1 MKPTIGGMAYN
12 QTMFSK
18 ETKVRDSAPDVLR
31 GFALLGI
38 IMVNLAFFSNDP
50 SEGIGK
56 STMAGTGN
64 SLAGFLVFTLFE
76 GKFFLIFSFLFG
88 YSSHYIIGL
97 NGKNT
102 PRWIRRAVVLIVFGA
117 LHFSLLWHGDIL
129 FLYGSLGLLLTL
141 FFNRSDKCIKIW
153 ATAIYATFSFFAI
166 LLALLAQLY
175 PEPIRS
181 NPIADAFT
189 QVMRSGSYFDSIPA
203 RIDIWTQT
211 IAAELL
217 IQGAPVFV
225 AFLLGLLA
233 ARRSALSS
241 GSKALRLDVMIKYG
255 LGLGLPIQALAGI
268 IFTINESSANRSESL
283 YFWMLVVS
291 FIFAPLLSMGY
302 IGLIL
307 KQLEKSGH
315 WLMQLSFPGRMSLT
329 NYISQSLVLSLIY
342 GPWGFGLFQKID
354 FWKSFVI
361 AILVWSSLLFVSKLW
376 LTKSSKGPAEWLLSR
391 LTQRKRIASP

>member
-1 MKPTIGGMAYN
+1 MTTQI
-12 QTMFSK
+12 SK
-18 ETKVRDSAPDVLR
+18 ARDSAPDILR

-56 STMAGTGN
+56 ESMSGIGN
-64 SLAGFLVFTLFE
+64 SIAGFLVFTLFE

-97 NGKNT
+97 NGKNS
-102 PRWIRRAVVLIVFGA
+102 PRWIRRAVVLIIFGT

-129 FLYGSLGLLLTL
+129 FLYGSLGLILTL
-141 FFNRSDKCIKIW
+141 FFKRSDKFIKIW
-153 ATAIYATFSFFAI
+153 VTSIYATFSFFLI
-166 LLALLAQLY
+166 LLALLGQLY
-175 PEPIRS
+175 PEPVKS
-181 NPIADAFT
+181 DPIADAFT
-189 QVMRSGSYFDSIPA
+189 QVMQSGGYLDSIPA

-211 IAAELL
+211 IALELL

-233 ARRSALSS
+233 ARKSVLSS
-241 GSKALRLDVMIKYG
+241 ESKALPINAMIKFG
-255 LGLGLPIQALAGI
+255 VGLGLPIQVIAGI
-268 IFTINESSANRSESL
+268 IFTVNENSIDRSEST

-307 KQLEKSGH
+307 KGLEKSKS
-315 WLMQLSFPGRMSLT
+315 WLMQLSLPGRMSLT
-329 NYISQSLVLSLIY
+329 NYILQSLALSLIY
-342 GPWGFGLFQKID
+342 GPWGLGQFQKIE
-354 FWKSFVI
+354 FWNSFLI
-361 AILVWSSLLFVSKLW
+361 AILVWFSLLLISKFW
-376 LTKSSKGPAEWLLSR
+376 LTKFSKGPAEWLLGR
-391 LTQRKRIASP
+391 LTQK

>member
-1 MKPTIGGMAYN
+1 MTTKL
-12 QTMFSK
+12 SK
-18 ETKVRDSAPDVLR
+18 ARDSAPDVLR

-56 STMAGTGN
+56 ESMSGIGN
-64 SLAGFLVFTLFE
+64 SIAGFLVFTLFE

-97 NGKNT
+97 NGKNS
-102 PRWIRRAVVLIVFGA
+102 PRWIRRAVVLIIFGT

-129 FLYGSLGLLLTL
+129 FLYGSLGLILTL
-141 FFNRSDKCIKIW
+141 FFKRSDKFIKIW
-153 ATAIYATFSFFAI
+153 VTSIYATFSFFLI
-166 LLALLAQLY
+166 LLALLGQLY
-175 PEPIRS
+175 PEPVKS
-181 NPIADAFT
+181 DPIADAFT
-189 QVMRSGSYFDSIPA
+189 QVMQSGGYLDSIPA

-211 IAAELL
+211 IALELL

-233 ARRSALSS
+233 ARKSVLSS
-241 GSKALRLDVMIKYG
+241 ESKALPINAMIKFG
-255 LGLGLPIQALAGI
+255 VGLGLPIQVIAGI
-268 IFTINESSANRSESL
+268 IFTVNENSIDRSEST

-307 KQLEKSGH
+307 KGLEKSKS
-315 WLMQLSFPGRMSLT
+315 WLMQLSLPGRMSLT
-329 NYISQSLVLSLIY
+329 NYILQSLALSLIY
-342 GPWGFGLFQKID
+342 GPWGLGQFQKIE
-354 FWKSFVI
+354 FWNSFLI
-361 AILVWSSLLFVSKLW
+361 AILVWFSLLLISKFW
-376 LTKSSKGPAEWLLSR
+376 LTKFSKGPAEWLLGR
-391 LTQRKRIASP
+391 LTQK

>member
-1 MKPTIGGMAYN
+1 MTPKL
-12 QTMFSK
+12 SK
-18 ETKVRDSAPDVLR
+18 ARDSAPDVLR

-56 STMAGTGN
+56 ESMFGIGN
-64 SLAGFLVFTLFE
+64 SIAGFLVFTLFE

-102 PRWIRRAVVLIVFGA
+102 PRWIRRAVVLIIFGT

-129 FLYGSLGLLLTL
+129 FLYGSLGLILTL
-141 FFNRSDKCIKIW
+141 FFKRSDKFIKIW
-153 ATAIYATFSFFAI
+153 VTSIYATFSFFLI
-166 LLALLAQLY
+166 LLALLGQLY
-175 PEPIRS
+175 PEPIKR
-181 NPIADAFT
+181 NPIEDTFT
-189 QVMRSGSYFDSIPA
+189 QVMQTGGYLDSIPA

-211 IAAELL
+211 IALELL

-233 ARRSALSS
+233 ARKSVLSS
-241 GSKALRLDVMIKYG
+241 ESKALPINAMIKFG
-255 LGLGLPIQALAGI
+255 VGLGLPIQMIAGI
-268 IFTINESSANRSESL
+268 IFTVNENSIDRSEST

-307 KQLEKSGH
+307 KGLEKSKSR
-315 WLMQLSFPGRMSLT
+315 LMQLSFSGRMSLT
-329 NYISQSLVLSLIY
+329 NYILQSLALSLIY
-342 GPWGFGLFQKID
+342 GPWGLGQFQKIE
-354 FWKSFVI
+354 FWNSFLI
-361 AILVWSSLLFVSKLW
+361 AILVWFSLLLISKFW
-376 LTKSSKGPAEWLLSR
+376 LTKFSKGPAEWLLGR
-391 LTQRKRIASP
+391 LTQK